1 MRVLLLFL
9 LALAVFAAAVWIIAS
24 PAVSPRYE
32 LPDRWRR
39 GPVATIGAGLIQGAT
54 LAVVRDAIA
63 GDNESMEALVTARP
77 GIVRLFT
84 ASSLAA
90 SVAVLLLALTVASF
104 LRRLALDL
112 WHQRRMRAERRA
124 LERRFAAYRAS
135 ALSDTWDDARQRTGP
150 LGDGAER
157 PLTRATAVSWS
168 R

>member
-9 LALAVFAAAVWIIAS
+9 LALAVFAAIVWITAS

-39 GPVATIGAGLIQGAT
+39 GPVATIGAGLVQGAT
-54 LAVVRDAIA
+54 LAVVWDAIV

-84 ASSLAA
+84 ASSLVA
-90 SVAVLLLALTVASF
+90 SVAVVLLALTVASF
-104 LRRLALDL
+104 LRRCALDL
-112 WHQRRMRAERRA
+112 WRRHRVRAERRA
-124 LERRFAAYRAS
+124 LESRFAAYRAAAVS
-135 ALSDTWDDARQRTGP
+135 ETWDDAQQRTGP